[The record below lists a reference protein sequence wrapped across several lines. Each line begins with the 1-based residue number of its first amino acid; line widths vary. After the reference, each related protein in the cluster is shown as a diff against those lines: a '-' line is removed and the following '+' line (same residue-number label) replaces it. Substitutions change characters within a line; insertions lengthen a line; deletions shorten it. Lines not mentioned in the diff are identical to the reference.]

1 MPLDYQAIKVGN
13 SFPASSNTLF
23 IDVKRIKC
31 MNAYCTKYFSQTVSF
46 KPSSYSSL
54 DKNANGEK
62 DERW

>member
-13 SFPASSNTLF
+13 SFPAFSNMLF
-23 IDVKRIKC
+23 IDMKWMKH
-31 MNAYCTKYFSQTVSF
+31 MSTYCTKYFSQVVSF

-62 DERW
+62 D